1 MINIVSSIICTTFEN
16 EIKRWQCRNEKQF
29 AMKVSF
35 SLSLDYDKEEGYRN
49 LDILIFAPMNYVGV
63 LVRERW
69 TIIPVNEIEDE
80 DSLKPGCDY
89 REGDSGWLFASYH
102 DSCWTSDGVERTIQ
116 KNRDRI
122 NCLSACIG
130 TWYEKIEMTPELLE
144 RFELLTSGRSSTF
157 YRDYHYEVGKN
168 VLKFEDNNANK

>member
-1 MINIVSSIICTTFEN
+1 M
-16 EIKRWQCRNEKQF
+16 

-49 LDILIFAPMNYVGV
+49 LDILIFAPANYVGV

-69 TIIPVNEIEDE
+69 TIIPVDELEGEDG
-80 DSLKPGCDY
+80 LKPGCDY

-102 DSCWTSDGVERTIQ
+102 DSCWTSDGVARTIH

-122 NCLSACIG
+122 NTLSAGIG
-130 TWYEKIEMTPELLE
+130 KWYEPVEMDDELLE
-144 RFELLTSGRSSTF
+144 RFELLTSSESSTF
-157 YRDYHYEVGKN
+157 HRDYYYEVGKN
-168 VLKFEDNNANK
+168 VLKFGDDNANKEIA